1 MVHIQ
6 QLNFGYNK
14 RQTLFNQLDLTL
26 VPGNIYGLLGKN
38 GAGKTSLLRIIAGML
53 FPRHGSCKINGQDAY
68 KRLPSVLQD
77 LYFLPE
83 EYHLPA
89 IRIETYVDLNAP
101 FYGRFD
107 RGKLQALL
115 QEFELKASDKLSQL
129 SYGQKKKFLLA
140 FGLSTNASL
149 LLFDE
154 PTNGLDIPSKSQF
167 RKVIAASVQENQV
180 LLISTHQVRDL
191 ESLID
196 PIIIIEGG
204 RIIFE
209 RSMEEIGKKL
219 RFETRQ
225 EAGRCLYAEEVLGG
239 QAVILPNLDK
249 KAGRTDLELLFN
261 GVIAQSREINQVF
274 ENA

>member
-1 MVHIQ
+1 MVHIH
-6 QLNFGYNK
+6 QLNFGYSK
-14 RQTLFNQLDLTL
+14 AQTLFNQLDLTL

-53 FPRHGSCKINGQDAY
+53 FPRKGTCKINGQEAGR
-68 KRLPSVLQD
+68 RLPSVLQD

-89 IRIETYVDLNAP
+89 IHIKTYVDLNAP

-107 RGKLQALL
+107 RGKLKALL
-115 QEFELKASDKLSQL
+115 QEFELKDSDKLSRL

-167 RKVIAASVQENQV
+167 RKVIAASVQDNQV

-239 QAVILPNLDK
+239 QAVILPNLEE

-261 GVIAQSREINQVF
+261 GVIAQPREINQVF